1 MKHALSL
8 ILLMSFCLA
17 FAQLAE
23 DALLGVEELEPQDL
37 SDLQTDEYYR
47 EYEPFSGALSVSGYH
62 GGSSDFVVGRLH
74 LKKQSW
80 LVRGGMRLED
90 QRSGNLQ
97 LKFKDALALG
107 AYRPAWA
114 QGLVFS
120 AADQSPRLLNPPHPQ
135 SHAPLGLALNLQ
147 SKAWAVL
154 AAVSAVE
161 RDVRLAGESISYLPR
176 TKGLY
181 LASTDERLGA
191 LGVVYSQD
199 RLDVG
204 ALYYHQS
211 YSRGFANTELD
222 SVLNMGSAFV
232 RLKGGSNTVSAE
244 IALQGGPAALKTVWE
259 TRSGNLNSR
268 VGYTRIG
275 TYQRPA
281 YAAKPLLLSSLD
293 EREEI
298 HAELEYKLLKS
309 LSIAGGTALNNRRG
323 NLDDTPWLS
332 HSAFRLMYRDSDSRF
347 SIRFNLIDREIL
359 AQVDSSYVQSK
370 PLHLRFQLSGAHS
383 INDYWT
389 VEFRARYHHQEK
401 KTAIN
406 NGSYWAQHL
415 IYQKAVMMLKAGFS
429 VLSTANYKM
438 MITDDTDLGYT
449 VWGTSNTQAEFECS
463 FRMKR
468 LQIAGKVQQELQDS
482 RRTKLSLRLSSRFG

>member
-1 MKHALSL
+1 VKQALGL
-8 ILLMSFCLA
+8 ILLLSCCLA
-17 FAQLAE
+17 FAQVSE
-23 DALLGVEELEPQDL
+23 DALLGVHELNPQDI
-37 SDLQTDEYYR
+37 SDQHTDDNYK
-47 EYEPFSGALSVSGYH
+47 EYEPFSGALSVSGYS
-62 GGSSDFVVGRLH
+62 GSTDYLVGYLH
-74 LKKQSW
+74 FKQESW

-120 AADQSPRLLNPPHPQ
+120 AANQSPRLLNPPHPQ

-147 SKAWAVL
+147 YKAWAVL

-191 LGVVYSQD
+191 FGVVYARD
-199 RLDVG
+199 RFDVG

-211 YSRGFANTELD
+211 YNRGFANTELD
-222 SVLNMGSAFV
+222 SVLNMGSTFI
-232 RLKGGSNTVSAE
+232 RLKGGSNTVQAE
-244 IALQGGPAALKTVWE
+244 LALQGGPAALKTMWE
-259 TRSGNLNSR
+259 SHSGNLHTR
-268 VGYTRIG
+268 VGYARIG
-275 TYQRPA
+275 KYQRPA

-298 HAELEYKLLKS
+298 RAELKYKLRRS
-309 LSIAGGTALNNRRG
+309 LSIAGGTVLNHRRG
-323 NLDDTPWLS
+323 SLDDPAWLA
-332 HSAFRLMYRDSDSRF
+332 HSSVRIAYRDRESRF
-347 SIRFNLIDREIL
+347 SLALKLIDREIL
-359 AQVDSSYVQSK
+359 SEVDSSYVNSK
-370 PLHLRFQLSGAHS
+370 PLHIRLQLSAAQRVHDHWS
-383 INDYWT
+383 
-389 VEFRARYHHQEK
+389 VELNARYHHQEK
-401 KTAIN
+401 TAAIN

-415 IYQKAVMMLKAGFS
+415 VYHQSRLKFKTGFS
-429 VLSTANYKM
+429 VLSSANYKM
-438 MITDDTDLGYT
+438 LVIADNDLGYEL
-449 VWGTSNTQAEFECS
+449 WGKSNVQAELECA
-463 FRMKR
+463 FRLKWWH
-468 LQIAGKVQQELQDS
+468 ITGKAQQELQDS